1 MLCSHRTFSR
11 RPRRTGS
18 WLRVMIAVS
27 LVAMLAVVIAA
38 PSPPVQAAVCSEVII
53 NGNME
58 GSGGWQINPGPPTPA
73 YSTAQAHSPT
83 RSMQLGI
90 LSGANQFSFSSVTQ
104 DFVLPPSTVS
114 ATLSWWTWTQLTA
127 SGDND
132 AQELLLQDSN
142 TGSTLSPLWRVQ
154 ENSQSWNQQT
164 RDLSSYRGR
173 NLRLFFNVR
182 NDGVGGTA
190 GMYVDDVSLVVCV
203 SDTPTPGSGGQ
214 VSGQVFVDSNGNGF
228 PDRSEFGFPGLP
240 VTLTPGTTRVTD
252 GAGAFD
258 FGPVAGGNYSV
269 SITPPPGYVAT
280 TATSVGI
287 TVAGG
292 PVIVN
297 FGIQP
302 ASTSTPVVVTA
313 TPTPTSIIVVA
324 TPTPTPV
331 VVTATPTPTPN
342 IIIWT
347 ATPTPTPGIII
358 VTATPTPT
366 PGIIVVTATPTA
378 VVVTN
383 TPTPTSIVQVVT
395 NTPTN
400 TPLPPTPTGTP
411 VPPGCNQWV
420 QNSSFEEPLML
431 IDPGWVIFRQP
442 LMPARVTDPKR
453 TGTWSVRLGTD
464 SADAR
469 SFSSVRQELLI
480 PINATSA
487 QLSWWW
493 WARGDPGDRND
504 YQEMLLMTPSW
515 DPHGHQVIARPWP
528 RNQEVSDGW
537 RQGTFDLMP
546 FRGFNIV
553 LYFNVFNNGDGQRRV
568 MFVDDV
574 TIQGCVPEP
583 TATPVPPTDTP
594 VPGPASSAPD
604 ANATPA
610 SDVAEMAPEPA
621 PTTQDA
627 TPSEPTFFDRIWNL
641 ISNPWF
647 LLLMLGGVGVVTF
660 LAIRGLRKNKP
671 KT

>member
-1 MLCSHRTFSR
+1 M
-11 RPRRTGS
+11 
-18 WLRVMIAVS
+18 
-27 LVAMLAVVIAA
+27 
-38 PSPPVQAAVCSEVII
+38 
-53 NGNME
+53 
-58 GSGGWQINPGPPTPA
+58 
-73 YSTAQAHSPT
+73 
-83 RSMQLGI
+83 
-90 LSGANQFSFSSVTQ
+90 
-104 DFVLPPSTVS
+104 
-114 ATLSWWTWTQLTA
+114 
-127 SGDND
+127 
-132 AQELLLQDSN
+132 
-142 TGSTLSPLWRVQ
+142 
-154 ENSQSWNQQT
+154 
-164 RDLSSYRGR
+164 
-173 NLRLFFNVR
+173 
-182 NDGVGGTA
+182 
-190 GMYVDDVSLVVCV
+190 
-203 SDTPTPGSGGQ
+203 
-214 VSGQVFVDSNGNGF
+214 
-228 PDRSEFGFPGLP
+228 
-240 VTLTPGTTRVTD
+240 TD

-442 LMPARVTDPKR
+442 LMPACHRSETHRYVV
-453 TGTWSVRLGTD
+453 GTPGHRQRRRPVVLIGT
-464 SADAR
+464 
-469 SFSSVRQELLI
+469 
-480 PINATSA
+480 
-487 QLSWWW
+487 
-493 WARGDPGDRND
+493 PGAV
-504 YQEMLLMTPSW
+504 
-515 DPHGHQVIARPWP
+515 DPHQCHISPTGA
-528 RNQEVSDGW
+528 G
-537 RQGTFDLMP
+537 GGG
-546 FRGFNIV
+546 RG
-553 LYFNVFNNGDGQRRV
+553 
-568 MFVDDV
+568 
-574 TIQGCVPEP
+574 
-583 TATPVPPTDTP
+583 
-594 VPGPASSAPD
+594 
-604 ANATPA
+604 
-610 SDVAEMAPEPA
+610 
-621 PTTQDA
+621 
-627 TPSEPTFFDRIWNL
+627 
-641 ISNPWF
+641 
-647 LLLMLGGVGVVTF
+647 
-660 LAIRGLRKNKP
+660 
-671 KT
+671 